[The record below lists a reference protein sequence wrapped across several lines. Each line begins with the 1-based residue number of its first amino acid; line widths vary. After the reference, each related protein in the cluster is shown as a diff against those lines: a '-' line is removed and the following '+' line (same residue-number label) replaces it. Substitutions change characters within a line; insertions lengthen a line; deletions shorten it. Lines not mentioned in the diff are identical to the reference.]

1 MGYEVEIGPLIL
13 PEAEINIYGTSNE
26 IYIIGEASIRAP
38 ANIIDKIN
46 SSLEKLRTLYPD
58 KLRPKILKVIY
69 TSLAMPDLIERVKKE
84 GIWIL
89 KAIGN
94 IVKPKSL

>member
-26 IYIIGEASIRAP
+26 ICIIGEASIRAP